1 MNKKTYVSPLCKTYP
16 LVEKIEFLALTG
28 GDKPKPKPV
37 KPSNPVIR
45 IDTTKTIDSEF
56 DIF

>member
-16 LVEKIEFLALTG
+16 LAEKIEFLAPTG

-37 KPSNPVIR
+37 IPSNPVIR

>member
-1 MNKKTYVSPLCKTYP
+1 MKKKTYVSPLCKTYP
-16 LVEKIEFLALTG
+16 LAEKIEFLALTG
-28 GDKPKPKPV
+28 GRKPKPKPV
-37 KPSNPVIR
+37 QPSNPVIR

>member
-1 MNKKTYVSPLCKTYP
+1 MKKKTYVSPLCKAYP
-16 LVEKIEFLALTG
+16 LAEKIEFLAPTG
-28 GDKPKPKPV
+28 GEKPKPKPV

-45 IDTTKTIDSEF
+45 IDTSKTINSEF

>member
-1 MNKKTYVSPLCKTYP
+1 MNKKTYISPLCKTYP
-16 LVEKIEFLALTG
+16 LAEKIEFLALTG
-28 GDKPKPKPV
+28 GRKPKPKPV
-37 KPSNPVIR
+37 QPSNPVIR